1 MRPRRQQSRASRRLP
16 VRVWQ
21 TLPMAGWLLIA
32 QPLAQA
38 DNAPANTMPTSAGSV
53 NRPFELYS
61 AALHPNQDVP
71 HAQVYNKGGCNGFN
85 HSPDLSWRNAPP
97 GTRGFAVTVFDPDAP
112 GRGWWHWAVAGIP
125 ANVHRLPANA
135 SGSGFLKSIGAI
147 EARNDFGDDGYGGPC
162 PPAGRVHRYI
172 VTVWALRTQDLRLA
186 SGRPA
191 AMFEHEISVAALA
204 AARIIV
210 TYTR

>member
-1 MRPRRQQSRASRRLP
+1 MRPRCQHPASPTLRARAWRAIPATALFI
-16 VRVWQ
+16 VAHAFAQ
-21 TLPMAGWLLIA
+21 TGANASAAGA
-32 QPLAQA
+32 SSPS
-38 DNAPANTMPTSAGSV
+38 T
-53 NRPFELYS
+53 PFELRS
-61 AALHPNQDVP
+61 VALHPNQVVSD
-71 HAQVYNKGGCNGFN
+71 AQVYNKEGCTGEN
-85 HSPDLSWRNAPP
+85 HSPELSWRNAPP
-97 GTRGFAVTVFDPDAP
+97 DTRGFAVTVFDPDAP

-125 ANVHRLPANA
+125 PTVNHLPANA
-135 SGSGFLKSIGAI
+135 SASGYLKSIGAI

-162 PPAGRVHRYI
+162 PPPGKAHRYI

-210 TYTR
+210 TYQR